1 MINNFNDEDV
11 KWMAD
16 YADWDVDE
24 IKVVLAEKFPNA
36 KSILITSIEPET
48 LYATIDG
55 VKYEITPDGQ
65 YNIND

>member
-1 MINNFNDEDV
+1 MTNNFNNEEV

-16 YADWDVDE
+16 YADQDLDE
-24 IKVVLAEKFPNA
+24 IKIVLSKTFPNA

-55 VKYEITPDGQ
+55 VEYEITPDGQ
-65 YNIND
+65 YRINN